1 LFNHLQ
7 IYHQKAGETLY
18 VPSGWI
24 HQVINHRPNMKIV
37 WDFLKPKMLD
47 HYVWT
52 LEHISTK
59 LFDPDAGQPGDCSIW
74 STWMK
79 DEIQEFAK
87 ECPAFMHSTRV
98 RLRS

>member
-1 LFNHLQ
+1 MFDYLQ

-37 WDFLKPKMLD
+37 WDFLEPKMPD
-47 HYVWT
+47 RYVWT
-52 LEHISTK
+52 HEHINTK
-59 LFDPDAGQPGDCSIW
+59 LFDPDAGQPRDCSNW
-74 STWMK
+74 STWMQ
-79 DEIQEFAK
+79 DEIQEIAK
-87 ECPAFMHSTRV
+87 ECPAFMHSRRV